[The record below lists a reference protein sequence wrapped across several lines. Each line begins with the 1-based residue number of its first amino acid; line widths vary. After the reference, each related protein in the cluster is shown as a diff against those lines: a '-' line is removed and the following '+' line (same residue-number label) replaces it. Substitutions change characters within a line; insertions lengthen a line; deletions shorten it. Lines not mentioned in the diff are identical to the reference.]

1 MEKRIVTIFI
11 HGTLPPQVFLK
22 IPLLKNFFGSPKG
35 LHRLIDHTEKFHL
48 ASLGALLCEEDPV
61 LFDKNFFY
69 LFGWSGRLSVT
80 ARRKAAGELASLLS
94 ELMHQY
100 SSKGIDVS
108 LRIIAHSHGG
118 NVALHMAEIASD
130 LLFTID
136 ELMLLACPVQKATA
150 KYSIHPFFG
159 SIYSIHSHA
168 DMTQR
173 MDPQGIYNFFKSI
186 HTNGLEFTV
195 GNLDQVG
202 PLFSARHF
210 NPSRHLTQV
219 HVKYPS
225 RELFHIEFI
234 LPDYIKS
241 LPAFIRHIHRLPKED
256 TAQEELLYIIPTGE
270 KQP

>member
-1 MEKRIVTIFI
+1 MEERIVTIFI
-11 HGTLPPQVFLK
+11 HGTLPPQMFLK
-22 IPLLKNFFGSPKG
+22 IPLLKNFFWCPKG
-35 LHRLIDHTEKFHL
+35 LHRLIDTREKFHL

-69 LFGWSGRLSVT
+69 LFGWSGRLSVPE
-80 ARRKAAGELASLLS
+80 RRKAAGELASQLT

-108 LRIIAHSHGG
+108 LRMISHSHGG

-130 LLFTID
+130 LSFTID

-150 KYSIHPFFG
+150 KYSMHPLFG

-173 MDPQGIYNFFKSI
+173 MDPQGIYNFFKSVQA
-186 HTNGLEFTV
+186 NGLEFTV
-195 GNLDQVG
+195 GHLDQVG

-210 NPSRHLTQV
+210 KPNPHLTQV

-225 RELFHIEFI
+225 RELSHIEFI

-241 LPAFIRHIHRLPKED
+241 LPTFIRHIQRLPQED
-256 TAQEELLYIIPTGE
+256 TTHEELLYIIPTRE